1 MNLLFFSL
9 LYPIFKSQF
18 LRLRNPNLLYLILDG
33 NSNMGVVCL
42 LGRDILTG
50 KLIEL
55 DRVVDRVGGKVAE
68 VGVESESRDVVAVVA
83 EELGR
88 AGQDKRVVDGDYGVK
103 GGGRHD
109 MVGLLVPQH
118 QAVRR
123 LPAAAR
129 GLVGLSQLQNSYL
142 YGSAGYLG
150 LRFDLGFESFSS
162 IFVGLLIFLDF
173 GDED

>member
-68 VGVESESRDVVAVVA
+68 VGVESESRDAVAVVV

-88 AGQDKRVVDGDYGVK
+88 EGWTG
-103 GGGRHD
+103 
-109 MVGLLVPQH
+109 
-118 QAVRR
+118 
-123 LPAAAR
+123 
-129 GLVGLSQLQNSYL
+129 
-142 YGSAGYLG
+142 
-150 LRFDLGFESFSS
+150 
-162 IFVGLLIFLDF
+162 
-173 GDED
+173 

>member
-1 MNLLFFSL
+1 
-9 LYPIFKSQF
+9 
-18 LRLRNPNLLYLILDG
+18 
-33 NSNMGVVCL
+33 
-42 LGRDILTG
+42 
-50 KLIEL
+50 
-55 DRVVDRVGGKVAE
+55 
-68 VGVESESRDVVAVVA
+68 
-83 EELGR
+83 
-88 AGQDKRVVDGDYGVK
+88 
-103 GGGRHD
+103 

-129 GLVGLSQLQNSYL
+129 GLVGLSELQNSYL

-150 LRFDLGFESFSS
+150 LRFDLGFESFRS